1 MNEKQHENESETGAV
16 DEFDLAQWDEEY
28 VNAPIEE
35 RDYDSVPDGK
45 YQVVVDRI
53 ELTKSQTSGNPM
65 LKWKLKV
72 LGPNHEGA
80 IIWRNNVIGSKGN
93 VQWLKNDL
101 HVCGLDLEKL
111 SELPVKLE
119 KLLDVMLEVTKKT
132 KGENENI
139 YINRRIIND
148 AATGGAP
155 DIDRQLKEE
164 AAKVF

>member
-1 MNEKQHENESETGAV
+1 MNDNMNEACEQGE
-16 DEFDLAQWDEEY
+16 DQFDLAQWDDEY
-28 VNAPIEE
+28 VNAPVEE
-35 RDYDSVPDGK
+35 RDFEPVPDGK
-45 YQVVVDRI
+45 YQVVVDRV
-53 ELTKSQTSGNPM
+53 ELTKSQSSGNPM

-72 LGPNHEGA
+72 LGPKHEGA

-111 SELPVKLE
+111 SELPDKLG
-119 KLLDVMLEVTKKT
+119 KLLDIMLEVTKKT

-139 YINRRIIND
+139 YFNRRIIND
-148 AATGGAP
+148 AACDGGK
-155 DIDRQLKEE
+155 DIDKQLQEE

>member
-1 MNEKQHENESETGAV
+1 MNEERNENGAETGAV

-28 VNAPIEE
+28 VNAPVEE
-35 RDYDSVPDGK
+35 REFESVPDGK
-45 YQVVVDRI
+45 YQVVVDRV
-53 ELTKSQTSGNPM
+53 ELTKSQSSGNPM

-72 LGPNHEGA
+72 LGPKHEGA

-111 SELPVKLE
+111 SELPGKLE

-132 KGENENI
+132 KGDNENI
-139 YINRRIIND
+139 YFNRRIVND
-148 AATGGAP
+148 AASGGA
-155 DIDRQLKEE
+155 DIDKQLQEE

>member
-1 MNEKQHENESETGAV
+1 MSDERHENEQVNGDVE
-16 DEFDLAQWDEEY
+16 EIDLSQWDEEY
-28 VNAPIEE
+28 INAPIED
-35 RDYDSVPDGK
+35 RDMDPLPDGK

-72 LGPNHEGA
+72 LGPKHEGA
-80 IIWRNNVIGSKGN
+80 IMWRNNVIGTESN
-93 VQWLKNDL
+93 VRWLKNDL

-111 SELPVKLE
+111 SELRGKLG
-119 KLLDVMLEVTKKT
+119 KLLDIMLEVTKKT

-139 YINRRIIND
+139 YFNRRIVND
-148 AATGGAP
+148 AASGGA
-155 DIDRQLKEE
+155 DIDKQLQEE

>member
-1 MNEKQHENESETGAV
+1 MTDHMDEGIENQDRDDA
-16 DEFDLAQWDEEY
+16 FDLSQWDEDY

-35 RDYDSVPDGK
+35 RDFEPVPDGK
-45 YQVVVDRI
+45 YQVAVDRV

-72 LGPNHEGA
+72 LGPAHEGG
-80 IIWRNNVIGSKGN
+80 IIWRNNIIASKSN

-111 SELPVKLE
+111 SELPGRLE
-119 KLLDVMLEVTKKT
+119 QLLDVMIEVTKKT

-139 YINRRIIND
+139 YFNRRIVND
-148 AATGGAP
+148 TVSG
-155 DIDRQLKEE
+155 DVDRRLQDE